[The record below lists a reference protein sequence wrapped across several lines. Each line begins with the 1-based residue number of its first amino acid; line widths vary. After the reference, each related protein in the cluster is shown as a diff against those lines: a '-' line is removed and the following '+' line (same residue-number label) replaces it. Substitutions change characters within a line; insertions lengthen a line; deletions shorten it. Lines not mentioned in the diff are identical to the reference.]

1 VKCFDETRAVD
12 GVDLGVSSGSVPA
25 TASRADQAA
34 REFRALGDATL
45 HAGSFCVKR
54 RLAS

>member
-1 VKCFDETRAVD
+1 VKCFDQTRAVD
-12 GVDLGVSSGSVPA
+12 GVDLGASSGSVPA